1 VIESPRRETR
11 EESDDIALRELP
23 RSSAQPRGEHILA
36 INLPVDGQDGVVLF
50 QRREKRPS
58 ARYLLRELFD

>member
-1 VIESPRRETR
+1 MRPESDVVRPIAAATVESATPESSAESPT
-11 EESDDIALRELP
+11 
-23 RSSAQPRGEHILA
+23 EHVLA